1 MTALLEVRGLV
12 KEYPGVIALGGVD
25 LDVAAG
31 EVHCLVGQNGAG
43 KSTLIKCVSG
53 AAAPTKGTIRLLGRE
68 LVAGR
73 PGAALSAGVATIYQE
88 LDLVPDLSVAA
99 NIFLGHERRVGPL
112 LDRRAMHREVTALLA
127 RLGHATLDREG
138 AGLPA
143 GTAGRAPPP
152 RFASL
157 IDPDD
162 RVADLRPA
170 DKQIVSM
177 ARALS
182 RDVRLLILDE
192 PSAILDPPEVDALFE
207 VVRRLTAAGVGVV
220 YISHRLDEI
229 ARIGDRITVLRDG
242 KTVASNLPATTS
254 VDQLIQHMV
263 GRSFSELFPA
273 REAPR
278 GDVVLRV
285 RGLARPPHLAE
296 TSFEVR
302 AGEILG
308 VGGLVGAG
316 RTELLRAI
324 AGLDRVDRGQV
335 IVRDRVL
342 PRDRPDLAVAGG
354 VGVAPEERKS
364 QGLWLD
370 WTQVRNVTISDL
382 RRLGRGPFTDDA
394 AERAAA
400 TDHLRSLAVRPDD
413 PLRFASELSGGN
425 QQKVVLAR
433 WLLHAS
439 AVLLLDEPTRG
450 VDVGAKADV
459 YRVIADLAAR
469 GLAIVMVS
477 SELAELVGFCD
488 RILVM
493 REGAVVA
500 ELRGETASE
509 EMILRHALRTEAEP
523 RMEAR

>member
-1 MTALLEVRGLV
+1 
-12 KEYPGVIALGGVD
+12 VD

-53 AAAPTKGTIRLLGRE
+53 AASPTSGTIRLLGHE
-68 LVAGR
+68 LTGGR

-88 LDLVPDLSVAA
+88 LDLVHDLSIAA
-99 NIFLGHERRVGPL
+99 NIFLGHELCIGPL
-112 LDRRAMHREVTALLA
+112 LDQRAMRREATALLA
-127 RLGHATLDREG
+127 RLGHATLD
-138 AGLPA
+138 
-143 GTAGRAPPP
+143 
-152 RFASL
+152 
-157 IDPDD
+157 PDA
-162 RVADLRPA
+162 RVGELRPA
-170 DKQIVSM
+170 DKQLVSM

-182 RDVRLLILDE
+182 RNVRLLIMDE
-192 PSAILDPPEVDALFE
+192 PSAILDPPEVDALFD
-207 VVRRLTAAGVGVV
+207 VVRRLTAAGVGVI

-242 KTVASNLPATTS
+242 KTVASNLPAATTI
-254 VDQLIQHMV
+254 DQLIHLMV
-263 GRSFSELFPA
+263 GRSFGEVFPV
-273 REAPR
+273 RSAPA

-285 RGLARPPHLAE
+285 RGLSRRPHLAD

-324 AGLDRVDRGQV
+324 VGLDRADSGQV
-335 IVRDRVL
+335 IVGDRVL
-342 PRDRPDLAVAGG
+342 PRGRPDLAVAAGIAL
-354 VGVAPEERKS
+354 APEERKS

-370 WTQVRNVTISDL
+370 WTQIRNVTISNL
-382 RRLGRGPFTDDA
+382 PQLGRGPFTDDA
-394 AERAAA
+394 AEHRAAA
-400 TDHLRSLAVRPDD
+400 GQLRALDVRPDD
-413 PLRFASELSGGN
+413 PRRLAAELSGGN

-433 WLLHAS
+433 WLLRS
-439 AVLLLDEPTRG
+439 SVVLLLDEPTRG

-459 YRVIADLAAR
+459 YRVIAGLAAR

-493 REGAVVA
+493 REGAMVG
-500 ELRGETASE
+500 ELSGERATE
-509 EMILRHALRTEAEP
+509 EAILRHALRTGSEP
-523 RMEAR
+523 KEAR

>member
-1 MTALLEVRGLV
+1 MTAVLEVRGLV
-12 KEYPGVIALGGVD
+12 KVFPGVTALAGVD
-25 LDVAAG
+25 LDVEAG

-43 KSTLIKCVSG
+43 KSTLIKCISG
-53 AAAPTKGTIRLLGRE
+53 SALPTSGSIRLFGQDLTT
-68 LVAGR
+68 GR
-73 PGAALSAGVATIYQE
+73 PGAALSAGVATMYQE
-88 LDLVPDLSVAA
+88 LDLVADLSVSA
-99 NIFLGHERRVGPL
+99 NIFLGHERRIGPL
-112 LDRRAMHREVTALLA
+112 LDRRAMRRDATELLA
-127 RLGHATLDREG
+127 RLGHATLD
-138 AGLPA
+138 
-143 GTAGRAPPP
+143 
-152 RFASL
+152 
-157 IDPDD
+157 PDV

-170 DKQIVSM
+170 DKQLVSM

-207 VVRRLTAAGVGVV
+207 VVRRLTSAGVGVV

-242 KTVASNLPATTS
+242 KTVASNLPATTG
-254 VDQLIQHMV
+254 VDQLVRLMI
-263 GRSFSELFPA
+263 GRAFSEVFPPR
-273 REAPR
+273 REPA
-278 GDVVLRV
+278 GEVVLRV
-285 RGLARPPHLAE
+285 RRLSRRPDLAE

-324 AGLDRVDRGQV
+324 AGLDPVDTGEV
-335 IVRDRVL
+335 IVGDRVV
-342 PRDRPDLAVAGG
+342 PRGRPDLAVAAGI
-354 VGVAPEERKS
+354 GVAPEERKS

-370 WTQVRNVTISDL
+370 WTQVQNVTICDL
-382 RRLGRGPFTDDA
+382 ARLGRGPFTDA
-394 AERAAA
+394 GAEHRAAA
-400 TDHLRSLAVRPDD
+400 AQLRALDVRPHD
-413 PLRFASELSGGN
+413 PRRLASELSGGN

-433 WLLHAS
+433 WLLHSS

-459 YRVIADLAAR
+459 YRVIAELAAR

-493 REGAVVA
+493 REGAIVG
-500 ELRGETASE
+500 ELRGEHATE
-509 EMILRHALRTEAEP
+509 EMILRHALRVGPDP
-523 RMEAR
+523 RSVAP

>member
-1 MTALLEVRGLV
+1 MTALLEVRGLTKV
-12 KEYPGVIALGGVD
+12 YPGVTALAGVD
-25 LDVAAG
+25 LDVEAG

-53 AAAPTKGTIRLLGRE
+53 AAVPTSGTIRLLGQD
-68 LVAGR
+68 LTAGR

-88 LDLVPDLSVAA
+88 LDLVADLSVAA
-99 NIFLGHERRVGPL
+99 NIFLGHERRIGPL
-112 LDRRAMHREVTALLA
+112 LDQRTMRREAADLLA
-127 RLGHATLDREG
+127 RLGHT
-138 AGLPA
+138 
-143 GTAGRAPPP
+143 
-152 RFASL
+152 SL
-157 IDPDD
+157 DPDA

-182 RDVRLLILDE
+182 RHVRLLILDE

-229 ARIGDRITVLRDG
+229 ARIGARITVLRDG

-254 VDQLIQHMV
+254 VDQLIQHMI

-273 REAPR
+273 RTRPP

-285 RGLARPPHLAE
+285 RRLSRRPDLAE

-308 VGGLVGAG
+308 IGGLVGAG

-324 AGLDRVDRGQV
+324 AGLEPVDGGEVVVHGRTL
-335 IVRDRVL
+335 R
-342 PRDRPDLAVAGG
+342 RDRPDLAVAAG
-354 VGVAPEERKS
+354 VAMAPEERKS

-370 WTQVRNVTISDL
+370 WSCVRNVTIADL
-382 RRLGRGPFTDDA
+382 RRLGRGPFTDA
-394 AERAAA
+394 GAEHRAAA
-400 TDHLRSLAVRPDD
+400 QQLRSLDVRPDD
-413 PLRFASELSGGN
+413 PMRLASELSGGN

-450 VDVGAKADV
+450 VDVGARADV
-459 YRVIADLAAR
+459 YRVIAELAAR

-493 REGAVVA
+493 REGAVVG
-500 ELRGETASE
+500 ELRGEGATE
-509 EMILRHALRTEAEP
+509 EMILRHALRTGRDQP
-523 RMEAR
+523 MEAP

>member
-1 MTALLEVRGLV
+1 MTAVLEVRGLV
-12 KEYPGVIALGGVD
+12 KVFPGVTALAGVD
-25 LDVAAG
+25 LDVEAG

-53 AAAPTKGTIRLLGRE
+53 AALPTSGTIRLLGQD
-68 LVAGR
+68 LTTGR
-73 PGAALSAGVATIYQE
+73 PGAALSAGVATMYQE
-88 LDLVPDLSVAA
+88 LDLVPDLSVSA
-99 NIFLGHERRVGPL
+99 NIFLGHERRIGPL
-112 LDRRAMHREVTALLA
+112 LDRRAMRREATELLA
-127 RLGHATLDREG
+127 RLGHATLD
-138 AGLPA
+138 
-143 GTAGRAPPP
+143 
-152 RFASL
+152 
-157 IDPDD
+157 PDAQ
-162 RVADLRPA
+162 VADLRPA
-170 DKQIVSM
+170 DRQLVSM

-182 RDVRLLILDE
+182 RDVRLLIMDE

-207 VVRRLTAAGVGVV
+207 VVRRLTSAGVGVV

-229 ARIGDRITVLRDG
+229 ARIGDRVTVLRDG

-254 VDQLIQHMV
+254 ADQLVHLMI
-263 GRSFSELFPA
+263 GRSFREVFPE
-273 REAPR
+273 RSAPR
-278 GDVVLRV
+278 SDVVLRV
-285 RGLARPPHLAE
+285 RRLSRRPDLAE

-324 AGLDRVDRGQV
+324 AGLDPVDGGEVTVAGRA
-335 IVRDRVL
+335 L
-342 PRDRPDLAVAGG
+342 PRDRPDLAVAAGI
-354 VGVAPEERKS
+354 GVAPEERKS

-370 WTQVRNVTISDL
+370 WNQVRNVTICDL
-382 RRLGRGPFTDDA
+382 PRLGRGPFTDAA
-394 AERAAA
+394 AEHRAAA
-400 TDHLRSLAVRPDD
+400 AQLRSLDVRPDD
-413 PLRFASELSGGN
+413 PRRLASELSGGN

-459 YRVIADLAAR
+459 YRVIAELAAR

-500 ELRGETASE
+500 ELRGEHATE
-509 EMILRHALRTEAEP
+509 ELILRHALRTGHDAP
-523 RMEAR
+523 GVSP

>member
-1 MTALLEVRGLV
+1 MSALLEVRQLV
-12 KEYPGVIALGGVD
+12 KVFPGVTALAGVD
-25 LDVAAG
+25 LDVEAG

-53 AAAPTKGTIRLLGRE
+53 VERPTSGTIRLLGHE
-68 LVAGR
+68 LTAGR
-73 PGAALSAGVATIYQE
+73 PRTALSAGVATIYQE
-88 LDLVPDLSVAA
+88 LDLVHDLSVGA
-99 NIFLGHERRVGPL
+99 NIFLGHERRLGPL
-112 LDRRAMHREVTALLA
+112 LDQRAMRREATELLT
-127 RLGHATLDREG
+127 RLGQATLD
-138 AGLPA
+138 
-143 GTAGRAPPP
+143 
-152 RFASL
+152 
-157 IDPDD
+157 PDA
-162 RVADLRPA
+162 RVAELRPA
-170 DKQIVSM
+170 DKQLVSM

-182 RDVRLLILDE
+182 RNVRLLIMDE
-192 PSAILDPPEVDALFE
+192 PSAILDPPEVDAMFAM
-207 VVRRLTAAGVGVV
+207 VRRLTAAGVGVV

-242 KTVASNLPATTS
+242 KTVASNRPASTS
-254 VDQLIQHMV
+254 VDELIHLMI
-263 GRSFSELFPA
+263 GRSFRDVFPA
-273 REAPR
+273 RSQPT

-285 RGLARPPHLAE
+285 SRLSRRPHLAE

-308 VGGLVGAG
+308 IGGLVGAG

-324 AGLDRVDRGQV
+324 AGLDPTDGGHVS
-335 IVRDRVL
+335 IRDRVL
-342 PRDRPDLAVAGG
+342 PRGRPDIAVAAGLAL
-354 VGVAPEERKS
+354 APEERKS

-370 WTQVRNVTISDL
+370 WTQVRNVTISYL
-382 RRLGRGPFTDDA
+382 RRLGRGLFTDAA
-394 AERAAA
+394 AEHRAAA
-400 TDHLRSLAVRPDD
+400 THLRSLDVRPDD
-413 PLRFASELSGGN
+413 PRRLASELSGGN

-433 WLLHAS
+433 WLLHSS

-493 REGAVVA
+493 REGAVVG
-500 ELRGETASE
+500 ELSGASATE
-509 EMILRHALRTEAEP
+509 EQVLRHALRTAANP
-523 RMEAR
+523 SQEAR

>member
-1 MTALLEVRGLV
+1 VTAVLEVRGLRKV
-12 KEYPGVIALGGVD
+12 YPGVTALAGVD
-25 LDVAAG
+25 LDVEPG

-43 KSTLIKCVSG
+43 KSTLIKCVAG
-53 AAAPTKGTIRLLGRE
+53 AAVPSSGTIRLLGRD
-68 LVAGR
+68 LMAGR

-99 NIFLGHERRVGPL
+99 NIFLGHERCTGPL
-112 LDRRAMHREVTALLA
+112 LDHRRMRREATDLLA
-127 RLGHATLDREG
+127 RLGHATLD
-138 AGLPA
+138 
-143 GTAGRAPPP
+143 
-152 RFASL
+152 
-157 IDPDD
+157 PDA

-170 DKQIVSM
+170 DRQIVSM

-207 VVRRLTAAGVGVV
+207 VVRRLTSAGVAVV

-254 VDQLIQHMV
+254 VDQLIQLMV
-263 GRSFSELFPA
+263 GRSFRELFPA
-273 REAPR
+273 RRPPS

-285 RGLARPPHLAE
+285 RGLARPPHLVD

-302 AGEILG
+302 GGEILG
-308 VGGLVGAG
+308 VAGLVGAG

-324 AGLDRVDRGQV
+324 AGLDPVDRGQV
-335 IVRDRVL
+335 LVGDRAL
-342 PRDRPDLAVAGG
+342 PRDRPDLAVAAG
-354 VGVAPEERKS
+354 VALAPEERKS

-370 WTQVRNVTISDL
+370 WSQVHNVTIADL

-394 AERAAA
+394 AEHRAAA
-400 TDHLRSLAVRPDD
+400 AQLRALDVRPDD
-413 PLRFASELSGGN
+413 PQRPAAELSGGN
-425 QQKVVLAR
+425 QQKLVLAR
-433 WLLHAS
+433 WLVHAS

-459 YRVIADLAAR
+459 YRVIAELAAR

-493 REGAVVA
+493 REGAVVG
-500 ELRGETASE
+500 ELRGDGATEAQ
-509 EMILRHALRTEAEP
+509 ILGHALRTGADPP
-523 RMEAR
+523 REAR

>member
-1 MTALLEVRGLV
+1 MTAVLEVRGLV
-12 KEYPGVIALGGVD
+12 KVFPGVTALAGVD
-25 LDVAAG
+25 LDVEAG

-53 AAAPTKGTIRLLGRE
+53 AAQPTSGTIRLLGRE
-68 LVAGR
+68 LTAGR
-73 PGAALSAGVATIYQE
+73 PGAALSAGVATMYQE
-88 LDLVPDLSVAA
+88 LDLVHDLSVSA
-99 NIFLGHERRVGPL
+99 NIFLGHERRIGPL
-112 LDRRAMHREVTALLA
+112 LDRRAMRRDATELLG
-127 RLGHATLDREG
+127 RLGHATLD
-138 AGLPA
+138 
-143 GTAGRAPPP
+143 
-152 RFASL
+152 
-157 IDPDD
+157 PDA

-170 DKQIVSM
+170 EQQLVSM

-182 RDVRLLILDE
+182 RDVRLLIMDE
-192 PSAILDPPEVDALFE
+192 PSAILDPPEVDALFG

-229 ARIGDRITVLRDG
+229 ARIGDRVTVLRDG
-242 KTVASNLPATTS
+242 RTVASNLPATTS
-254 VDQLIQHMV
+254 PDQLIHAMV
-263 GRSFSELFPA
+263 GRPFSEVFPD
-273 REAPR
+273 RSEPQ
-278 GDVVLRV
+278 GEVVLRV
-285 RGLARPPHLAE
+285 SRLARPPHLAD

-324 AGLDRVDRGQV
+324 AGLDRTDAGQISVGGRVVPRG
-335 IVRDRVL
+335 
-342 PRDRPDLAVAGG
+342 RPDLAVAAGIAM
-354 VGVAPEERKS
+354 APEERKS

-370 WTQVRNVTISDL
+370 WNQVRNVTICDL
-382 RRLGRGPFTDDA
+382 RRLGRGPFTDAA
-394 AERAAA
+394 AERRAA
-400 TDHLRSLAVRPDD
+400 TAQLRALDIRPDD
-413 PLRFASELSGGN
+413 PLRLASELSGGN
-425 QQKVVLAR
+425 QQKLVLAR
-433 WLLHAS
+433 WLLHSS

-459 YRVIADLAAR
+459 YRVIAELAAR

-500 ELRGETASE
+500 ELRGERATE
-509 EMILRHALRTEAEP
+509 EMILRHALRAGPDQRQPELAP
-523 RMEAR
+523 

>member
-1 MTALLEVRGLV
+1 MTAVLEVRGLV
-12 KEYPGVIALGGVD
+12 KEYPGVTALGGVD

-53 AAAPTKGTIRLLGRE
+53 AAEPTSGTIRLLGRE
-68 LVAGR
+68 LIAGR

-99 NIFLGHERRVGPL
+99 NIFLGHERRIGPL
-112 LDRRAMHREVTALLA
+112 LDRRAMHRDATELLA
-127 RLGHATLDREG
+127 RLGHATLDPHE
-138 AGLPA
+138 
-143 GTAGRAPPP
+143 
-152 RFASL
+152 
-157 IDPDD
+157 
-162 RVADLRPA
+162 RVAELRPA

-254 VDQLIQHMV
+254 IDELIHHMV

-273 REAPR
+273 RKAPH

-324 AGLDRVDRGQV
+324 AGLDRVDRGEV
-335 IVRDRVL
+335 TVKGRAL
-342 PRDRPDLAVAGG
+342 PRDRPDLAVAAG

-382 RRLGRGPFTDDA
+382 RRLGRGPFTDDD
-394 AERAAA
+394 AERDAA
-400 TDHLRSLAVRPDD
+400 TEHLRSLAVRPDD
-413 PLRFASELSGGN
+413 PLRLASALSGGN

-450 VDVGAKADV
+450 VDVGAKTDV

-500 ELRGETASE
+500 ELRGDTASE
-509 EMILRHALRTEAEP
+509 EMILRHALRTTIEP
-523 RMEAR
+523 RREAR